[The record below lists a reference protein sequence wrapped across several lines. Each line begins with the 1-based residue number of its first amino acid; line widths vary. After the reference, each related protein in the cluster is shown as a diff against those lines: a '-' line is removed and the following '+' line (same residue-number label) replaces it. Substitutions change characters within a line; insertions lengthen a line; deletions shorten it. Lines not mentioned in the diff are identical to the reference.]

1 MNELRMYVERLFEG
15 RVLTAEMIELKEEI
29 YGNLVARYEDYL
41 AEGMDASEALEK
53 TKASM
58 TSIDDVLDAEEDA
71 AGKAASGKD
80 DAPAEQAEGSVDESE
95 QGPEAGDGCVPAPGP
110 AAEADRVAADETS
123 AALTMPIAP
132 GAPVPPVQAS
142 QDGSDPSA
150 PAAAPASAA
159 RRKWPIVAAAVA
171 AIVIVPALAI
181 ALMSGLGFVAFDG
194 GEPDIDLDESRTQV
208 DAGDAPA
215 SANAPSGNGQ
225 ANGAGREI
233 VVSLDGTATIDGEP
247 GDELL
252 LAVVNSTYGGVAPYV
267 ETDLDDAAAVEALVR
282 ALPMGANACDI
293 DTTQGVDTLSL
304 AYRELPEAY
313 DGDSVDAALAYDV
326 TALLCAMPTVNEV
339 RVTTTESDEPTDES
353 YYVFKR
359 DDVQRC
365 YGVRLDGDLVN
376 EAGWAQIKDDGL
388 YRKHFIERMVE
399 TAESAWR

>member
-41 AEGMDASEALEK
+41 AEGMDGASALEK

-71 AGKAASGKD
+71 AGKDAAGKA
-80 DAPAEQAEGSVDESE
+80 DAPAEQAEV
-95 QGPEAGDGCVPAPGP
+95 PAGDSGQDAEADDGRAPAP
-110 AAEADRVAADETS
+110 ASEADRVAADETS

-132 GAPVPPVQAS
+132 GAPVPPAQAS
-142 QDGSDPSA
+142 QDGSEPHGAADEPSA
-150 PAAAPASAA
+150 TSAT
-159 RRKWPIVAAAVA
+159 RRRWPIVAAVVA
-171 AIVIVPALAI
+171 GMVIVPALAI
-181 ALMSGLGFVAFDG
+181 ALMSGLGFVSFDG
-194 GEPDIDLDESRTQV
+194 GDLDVDLDEDRVQV
-208 DAGDAPA
+208 DADDTAATP
-215 SANAPSGNGQ
+215 GNGNGG

-233 VVSLDGTATIDGEP
+233 VVSPDGTATIDGEP

-252 LAVVNSTYGGVAPYV
+252 LAVVNSTYGDVAPYV
-267 ETDLDDAAAVEALVR
+267 GTDLDDAPALESLVH

-293 DTTQGVDTLSL
+293 DTTLGVQTLGL

-326 TALLCAMPTVNEV
+326 TAMFCAMPTVNEI

-365 YGVRLDGDLVN
+365 YGTRLDGDLVN
-376 EAGWAQIKDDGL
+376 EAGWGQIKDDGL
-388 YRKHFIERMVE
+388 YRRHFIERMVE
-399 TAESAWR
+399 NAERAWR